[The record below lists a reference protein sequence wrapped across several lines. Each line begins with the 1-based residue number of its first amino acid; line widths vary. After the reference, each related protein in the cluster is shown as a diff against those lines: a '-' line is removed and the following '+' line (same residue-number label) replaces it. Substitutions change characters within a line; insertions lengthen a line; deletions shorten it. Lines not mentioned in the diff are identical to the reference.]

1 MKLKL
6 WVAAEEAED
15 MDLFVGIKK
24 FDRRGNEVYFPDFN
38 HIENG
43 QVATGWLRVSHRELD
58 QAKSTAAQPWLK
70 HEKEMKLEAGEVV
83 PVEIEILPSGTLFK
97 KGETLTVVVKGSE
110 VVKGSST
117 PGLDTR
123 YAHRELVNKGNHVIH
138 TGGQYDSH
146 LLVPIIK

>member
-1 MKLKL
+1 MIHALHSL
-6 WVAAEEAED
+6 HADYHA
-15 MDLFVGIKK
+15 
-24 FDRRGNEVYFPDFN
+24 N
-38 HIENG
+38 HFL
-43 QVATGWLRVSHRELD
+43 Q
-58 QAKSTAAQPWLK
+58 
-70 HEKEMKLEAGEVV
+70 EMKLEAGEVV